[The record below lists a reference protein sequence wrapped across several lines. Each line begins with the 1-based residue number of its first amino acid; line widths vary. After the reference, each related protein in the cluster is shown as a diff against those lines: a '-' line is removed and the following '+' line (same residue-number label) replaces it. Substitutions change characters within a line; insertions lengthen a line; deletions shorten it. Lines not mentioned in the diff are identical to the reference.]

1 MSLDTRRDPVL
12 GYNFQIAL
20 TDSAAGTGKLVTSIA
35 LAPLIANPLAG
46 FSECSGLELTL
57 ETEDFNEGG
66 NNGTVL
72 KFPKRMKYGE
82 ITLRKG
88 LTRRTD
94 LFDWC
99 YGFSQGIAQRKD
111 GVITLQ
117 DASHKPYMA
126 WACRPSTAARASTR
140 SNRRSRS
147 RASRSCTKGSFNWPA
162 HRGSRRPSA
171 RLLPRSGVSSDVRA
185 RRPLHRSTAM
195 NTQVLISQVVNRV
208 RAVDGNAAIAPE
220 TVRALAEVILPLVRD
235 MFDHD
240 ERVRNEGSL
249 RNGYVDRIERGS
261 L

>member
-126 WACRPSTAARASTR
+126 WGFRRGLPTKYSGPSLNAQQSAVAIESITIVHEGLFQLAGASGLAAAVGAAAS
-140 SNRRSRS
+140 
-147 RASRSCTKGSFNWPA
+147 
-162 HRGSRRPSA
+162 
-171 RLLPRSGVSSDVRA
+171 
-185 RRPLHRSTAM
+185 
-195 NTQVLISQVVNRV
+195 
-208 RAVDGNAAIAPE
+208 AI
-220 TVRALAEVILPLVRD
+220 
-235 MFDHD
+235 
-240 ERVRNEGSL
+240 GSL
-249 RNGYVDRIERGS
+249 F
-261 L
+261 